1 MSYIEEARRL
11 TIEYLQRDSDN
22 MQRMGAIRMYLQRNG
37 SNSLKLRVSNVNWP
51 SQFRQLLQQEWYD
64 TFAVEGRNVILIDAN
79 PRRMVT
85 AARAAQNVSRRE
97 VETARN
103 TIANQQVRQSVA
115 EKEAEAQ
122 PLWPE
127 MYRLITERDAA
138 DWFEFVEETIASLA
152 TNRKVK
158 STYGTAQEGDF
169 EHPLAVIREELSKVR
184 DRDVHSLVPSEV
196 QNMWEQ
202 LVDVYVEC
210 ELNNTPQWGA

>member
-85 AARAAQNVSRRE
+85 AARAGANVSRRE
-97 VETARN
+97 VETAR
-103 TIANQQVRQSVA
+103 TQSPIS
-115 EKEAEAQ
+115 KSGNLLLKKK
-122 PLWPE
+122 P
-127 MYRLITERDAA
+127 RLSPFGPRCT
-138 DWFEFVEETIASLA
+138 V
-152 TNRKVK
+152 
-158 STYGTAQEGDF
+158 
-169 EHPLAVIREELSKVR
+169 
-184 DRDVHSLVPSEV
+184 
-196 QNMWEQ
+196 
-202 LVDVYVEC
+202 
-210 ELNNTPQWGA
+210 